1 MLGCSPDGYEKLQ
14 GGYMVAF
21 LIIFGG
27 VVGIGLV
34 AWALIKTL
42 VAEQRKSK
50 SEQQEDPWTGK
61 PSHWNY

>member
-1 MLGCSPDGYEKLQ
+1 
-14 GGYMVAF
+14 MVAF

-50 SEQQEDPWTGK
+50 SEQ
-61 PSHWNY
+61 